1 MPSSKFRDMW
11 LSGKFAIDRKNKG
24 TINERDEKEAIA
36 ALKELIPQ
44 QSKAVYS
51 DLQKRRGAETGRWLK
66 ELSSETPVDKAQQD
80 QWQQAQ
86 AKATDNFDSVRIWID
101 ALFQE
106 FGGLTYGFNENA
118 VGGDL
123 FVSTERPSVLE
134 TKDDTVWY
142 KPVTRCYQGRLTTRF
157 WSLAVKGDEKRIA
170 LYLFPNE
177 MTLGFKTG
185 DYADNEL
192 PPILVAEPAQI
203 GGRNT
208 WTIQGE
214 EAAIAMMG
222 PLAKELFG
230 DLIRV
235 ASGKMEQS
243 ELFNSHKHGAPKL
256 GENVAVGYDA
266 GAQPAASQEAHP
278 AQNIKIDGFSLSD
291 ACDILDRVVDR
302 ELQAIYKAAAST
314 TPGTPAASNAR
325 KQISAV
331 EAFRMK
337 VVDAFE
343 NYSHESHAILAG
355 GMADATENPVLA
367 K

>member
-11 LSGKFAIDRKNKG
+11 TSGKFAIDRKNKHVVD
-24 TINERDEKEAIA
+24 EREEIEAIA

-44 QSKAVYS
+44 QSKAVYT
-51 DLQKRRGAETGRWLK
+51 DLQKRRGQETGRWLK
-66 ELSSETPVDKAQQD
+66 ELSAETPDDKAVANQF
-80 QWQQAQ
+80 QQAQ
-86 AKATDNFDSVRIWID
+86 SKAADNFESVRIWID

-106 FGGLTYGFNENA
+106 FGGLTYVFNENA

-123 FVSTERPSVLE
+123 FVSSERPSVLE
-134 TKDDTVWY
+134 TRDDTVWY
-142 KPVTRCYQGRLTTRF
+142 KPVSRIYQGRLTTRF

-170 LYLFPNE
+170 IYLFPNE
-177 MTLGFKTG
+177 MTLGFKAG
-185 DYADNEL
+185 DYADNVL
-192 PPILVAEPAQI
+192 PPILVAEPAQMN
-203 GGRNT
+203 GRST

-266 GAQPAASQEAHP
+266 GAQQAAPQDHP
-278 AQNIKIDGFSLSD
+278 AHNINIDSYSLSD
-291 ACDILDRVVDR
+291 ACDILDKVVDR
-302 ELQAIYKAAAST
+302 ELQKIYKAAAGT
-314 TPGTPAASNAR
+314 TPGTPQAANAR

-343 NYSHESHAILAG
+343 NYAHESHAILAG
-355 GMADATENPVLA
+355 EMADIAEDPVLA

>member
-1 MPSSKFRDMW
+1 MSSKFRDMW
-11 LSGKFAIDRKNKG
+11 TSGKFAIDRKSKD
-24 TINERDEKEAIA
+24 IVNEREEKEAIA
-36 ALKELIPQ
+36 ALRELIPQ

-51 DLQKRRGAETGRWLK
+51 DLQKRRGQETGRWLK
-66 ELSSETPVDKAQQD
+66 ELSAETPADKAQAD

-86 AKATDNFDSVRIWID
+86 SKAADNFESVRIWMD

-106 FGGLTYGFNENA
+106 FGGLTYGFNEHA

-123 FVSTERPSVLE
+123 FVSTERPQVLE
-134 TKDDTVWY
+134 TRDDSVWY
-142 KPVTRCYQGRLTTRF
+142 KPVSRNYQGRLTTRF

-170 LYLFPNE
+170 IYLFPNE

-192 PPILVAEPAQI
+192 PPILVAEPAQLN
-203 GGRNT
+203 GRST

-266 GAQPAASQEAHP
+266 GSAQQAVEQEPHP
-278 AQNIKIDGFSLSD
+278 AQNINIDGYSLSD
-291 ACDILDRVVDR
+291 ACDILDKVIDR
-302 ELQAIYKAAAST
+302 ELQRFYKAAAST
-314 TPGTPAASNAR
+314 TPGTPQAANSR

-331 EAFRMK
+331 ETFRMK

-343 NYSHESHAILAG
+343 NYAHDSHSILAA
-355 GMADATENPVLA
+355 GMSDATEDPVLA